1 MNYLIAI
8 DVGTQSTRVALI
20 GEDGEIV
27 RIVQSPHDV
36 DTPHPSWAQQSPDLW
51 WSEVCKNSQEL
62 WASVEVRQKSILPSQ
77 VAAICCCGQMHGMVG
92 VDPAGQVTTPM
103 VQLWCDKRCHVQ
115 CSDFKNRYDELELA
129 QTTANPV
136 VPSWTALKVRWFAEN
151 TSEAYQSARWFLVP
165 KDFVNYRL
173 TGVAAT
179 DPSEASG
186 SYIWDWKKDD
196 YSLEIAKLVGVDPG
210 KFAPSCKASAVIG
223 SVTAEAAR
231 ETGFQAG
238 TPVVAGGGD
247 FPVSMLG
254 FGIVGEGI
262 ANDTT
267 GTSTCFAV
275 HSPKPLIHPLVFNL
289 RHVTDGWIPFK
300 LTDSGGIAGAW
311 LRQFLA
317 TACGLDENDKAAFGY
332 ERMIAL
338 AEQAPAGSDG
348 LIFYPYLLGERRLE
362 NTAAR
367 GAFLGVTL
375 NHKAPHFARAALEGV
390 ALSMASDFRL
400 FSQLGVNM
408 KRLLSVGGGTRN
420 RLWNQMKADM
430 TGLPVE
436 LAAEPEAGLKG
447 CALLASAG
455 VGLIDDLNAEARKR
469 CVVEKKVAPNP
480 ENRAVY
486 DQALEQFQKIYDR
499 LLGFWN

>member
-1 MNYLIAI
+1 MNYLLAI

-20 GEDGEIV
+20 GEDGAIV
-27 RIVQSPHDV
+27 HIVQSPHDV
-36 DTPHPSWAQQSPDLW
+36 DTPEPGWAQQSPDLW

-62 WASVEVRQKSILPSQ
+62 WSGGAVTARGILPSQ

-92 VDPAGQVTTPM
+92 VGASGSVTTPM
-103 VQLWCDKRCHVQ
+103 SQLWCDKRCRVQ
-115 CSDFKNRYDELELA
+115 CSDFKTRFDEQAIA

-136 VPSWTALKVRWFAEN
+136 VPSWTALKIRWFAEN
-151 TSEAYQSARWFLVP
+151 TPAAYEAARWFLVP
-165 KDFVNYRL
+165 KDFINYRL

-186 SYIWDWKKDD
+186 SYIWDWQKDD
-196 YSLEIAKLVGVDPG
+196 YSPEIAGYVGVDIQ
-210 KFAPSCKASAVIG
+210 KFAPSYASHAVIG
-223 SVTAEAAR
+223 RVTDEAAR
-231 ETGFQAG
+231 LTGILSG

-267 GTSTCFAV
+267 GTSSCFAV

-311 LRQFLA
+311 LRQVLA
-317 TACGLDENDKAAFGY
+317 SACGLDENDKSAYSY
-332 ERMIAL
+332 ERMIQL
-338 AEQAPAGSDG
+338 AEQVPAGSDG
-348 LIFYPYLLGERRLE
+348 LFFYPYLMGERRLE
-362 NTAAR
+362 NTTAR
-367 GAFLGVTL
+367 GAFLGATL
-375 NHKAPHFARAALEGV
+375 NHKAPHFARAVLEGV
-390 ALSMASDFRL
+390 AMSMASDFRL
-400 FSQLGVNM
+400 FTRLGVDM

-447 CALLASAG
+447 CALLAAAG
-455 VGLIDDLNAEARKR
+455 VELIDDLEAEARKR
-469 CVVEKKVAPNP
+469 CIVEKKIEPIPA
-480 ENRAVY
+480 NRAVY
-486 DQALEQFQKIYDR
+486 DQSLDQFQRIYDR